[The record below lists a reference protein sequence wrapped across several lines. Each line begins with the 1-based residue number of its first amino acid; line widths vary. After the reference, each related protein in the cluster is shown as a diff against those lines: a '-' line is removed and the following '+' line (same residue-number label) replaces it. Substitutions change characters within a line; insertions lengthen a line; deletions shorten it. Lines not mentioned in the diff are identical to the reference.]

1 MALFQIL
8 NPNLFTLDWLKTHGV
23 RIAIIVALALLAS
36 KLGSIAARRFRRR
49 LERTTDGVPPPSL
62 YRTATLAN
70 TVVYVLRIAVWT
82 VAVLMVLGELG
93 FDLGPLLA
101 GAGIAGIALGF
112 GAQSLVRDF
121 LAGFFILLEDQFGV
135 GEAVE
140 LSVVGGTVTGRVESL
155 TLRTTSVRTED
166 GTVSVIPN
174 GNIQVASN
182 RSRSPDPTL

>member
-1 MALFQIL
+1 MAVFQIL
-8 NPNLFTLDWLKTHGV
+8 DSDLFTLDWLKTHGV
-23 RIAIIVALALLAS
+23 RIAIILGLALLVS
-36 KLGSIAARRFRRR
+36 KLGSISVRRFRRR
-49 LERTTDGVPPPSL
+49 LEQPTDGAPPLSL
-62 YRTATLAN
+62 YRSATLAH
-70 TVVYVLRIAVWT
+70 TVVYVIRVAVWT

-93 FDLGPLLA
+93 FDLGPLIA

-121 LAGFFILLEDQFGV
+121 LAGFFILLENQFGV

-155 TLRTTSVRTED
+155 TLRTTVVRTED
-166 GTVSVIPN
+166 GTVSVVPN

-182 RSRSPDPTL
+182 RSRNTSASI